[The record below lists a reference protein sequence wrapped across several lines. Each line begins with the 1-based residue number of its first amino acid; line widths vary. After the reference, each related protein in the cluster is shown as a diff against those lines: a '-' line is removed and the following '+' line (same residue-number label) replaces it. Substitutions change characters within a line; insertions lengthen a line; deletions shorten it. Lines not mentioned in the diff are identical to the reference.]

1 MGSHTMHTYKGR
13 ITIGIT
19 LALSNEPLCIM
30 LRIPLLR
37 LMDNRLRIGMHVV
50 LEHDDVLTSVCVYI
64 ERCDNP

>member
-1 MGSHTMHTYKGR
+1 MT
-13 ITIGIT
+13 
-19 LALSNEPLCIM
+19 PLCIM

>member
-37 LMDNRLRIGMHVV
+37 LVDNRLRYEQIGMHVA
-50 LEHDDVLTSVCVYI
+50 LEHDDELTRVCIY
-64 ERCDNP
+64 